1 MSAMK
6 VAVIGCGGYVGSYV
20 TAELLA
26 RGYSVRGTV
35 RDTAPARTNWIGEKA
50 AAGAGDRFEL
60 LAADV
65 FDKDSIVRAMTGCDG
80 TIVCAGS
87 PKIELETIPLMAAV
101 AENCCDAA
109 RETGVRAAVFT
120 SSTGS
125 TNPPGG
131 EPDFKNEE
139 DHWSDDQL
147 QMRAGKFAAVGKT
160 RLDRTVLARAG
171 SSGGA
176 LRGVTINP
184 STVTGP
190 CMSPEPATSLQS
202 YAAIVRGDRLT
213 TVPNSSMSMI
223 DVRDLAA
230 LHVAALEQ
238 ESASGRYFGVKQSW
252 HWREILA
259 ELERQVPA
267 YTMPAVDP
275 NEVTERA
282 TGFDLTRQQSLG
294 VEVRDLPLII
304 GAAVAEMQSRGMI

>member
-1 MSAMK
+1 MK

-26 RGYSVRGTV
+26 RGHEVRGTV
-35 RDTAPARTNWIGEKA
+35 RNLAPERTGWILEKA
-50 AAGAGDRFEL
+50 AAVGRDRFEL
-60 LAADV
+60 VHADV
-65 FDKDSIVRAMTGCDG
+65 FDKDSVVQAMRGSAG
-80 TIVCAGS
+80 AIVCAGS
-87 PKIELETIPLMAAV
+87 PKIEPKTIPLMAAV

-109 RETGVRAAVFT
+109 LETGVTAAVFT

-131 EPDFKNEE
+131 EPEFKKEM
-139 DHWSDDQL
+139 DHWSDDEL
-147 QMRAGKFAAVGKT
+147 QMRTGKYAAVGKT
-160 RLDRTVLARAG
+160 RLDRTVLAKASG
-171 SSGGA
+171 SDGA

-190 CMSPEPATSLQS
+190 CMSPEPANSLRS
-202 YAAIVRGDRLT
+202 FAAIVHGERMT

-230 LHVAALEQ
+230 IHVAALEH

-252 HWREILA
+252 HWRDILA
-259 ELERQVPA
+259 ELARQVPG
-267 YTMPAVDP
+267 YEMPEMDP
-275 NEVTERA
+275 DETPVRP

-294 VEVRDLPLII
+294 VSVRALAEIL
-304 GAAVAEMQSRGMI
+304 GAAATEMRVRNMI

>member
-1 MSAMK
+1 MPAMK

-20 TAELLA
+20 TAQLLA
-26 RGYSVRGTV
+26 DGHEVRGTV
-35 RDTAPARTNWIGEKA
+35 RDMSPDRTNWIHAKA
-50 AAGAGDRFEL
+50 TAGAGDRFEL

-87 PKIELETIPLMAAV
+87 PRIEPETIALMAAV

-109 RETGVRAAVFT
+109 LETGVRAAVFT

-125 TNPPGG
+125 TNPPEG
-131 EPDFKNEE
+131 EPELKNEV
-139 DHWSDDQL
+139 DHWSDDEL
-147 QMRAGKFAAVGKT
+147 QMRTGKFAAVGKT
-160 RLDRTVLARAG
+160 RLDRTVLAKAEG
-171 SSGGA
+171 SGGA
-176 LRGVTINP
+176 LRGITINP

-190 CMSPEPATSLQS
+190 CLSPEPATSLKS
-202 YAAIVRGDRLT
+202 YAAIVHGERLT
-213 TVPNSSMSMI
+213 TIPNSSMSMI

-230 LHVAALEQ
+230 LHVAALTS

-259 ELERQVPA
+259 ELARQVPG
-267 YTMPAVDP
+267 YEMPAVDP
-275 NEVTERA
+275 DEVPVRPTA
-282 TGFDLTRQQSLG
+282 FDLTRQRSLG
-294 VEVRDLPLII
+294 VAIRDLPGIL